1 MSQSQS
7 VMQQSAATAPAVAA
21 PTPSIA
27 TAPRRRGMSA
37 LARREAIDGLLF
49 ISPWLI
55 GFVLF
60 TAGPM
65 IASFTLI
72 FVDWDLLSDPKWGG
86 LVNLQRLTTDRLVG
100 LSLYNTAY
108 YTLFS
113 VPLRLILALGI
124 AILLNAHVR
133 GLAFWRTAFYLPA
146 VVPALANVIPW
157 MWMFNPTM
165 GLFNMVLT
173 TIGLPPLRWA
183 WY

>member
-7 VMQQSAATAPAVAA
+7 VMQQSAVATPAEAVPAA
-21 PTPSIA
+21 ASTS
-27 TAPRRRGMSA
+27 RRRGMSA
-37 LARREAIDGLLF
+37 LARREAIDGFLF

-65 IASFTLI
+65 LASFGLI

-86 LVNLQRLTTDRLVG
+86 TANLQRLTTDRLVG

-113 VPLRLILALGI
+113 VP
-124 AILLNAHVR
+124 
-133 GLAFWRTAFYLPA
+133 
-146 VVPALANVIPW
+146 
-157 MWMFNPTM
+157 
-165 GLFNMVLT
+165 
-173 TIGLPPLRWA
+173 
-183 WY
+183 